1 MEKTTGK
8 SNVRYEE
15 EYILNSRGM
24 KLFTCRWLPVHSE
37 PKALILLCHGYA
49 MESTISM
56 KGCGTRL
63 AKAGYGVYGM
73 DYEGHGKSS
82 GLPGYIPNFEDLV
95 NDCSDHFTSICERKG
110 NMKKMRILMG
120 ESMGG
125 AVLLLL
131 HRKKPNY
138 WDGAVLV
145 APMCKIADNIRPHPV
160 VVNVLSKLSC
170 VIPTWKIIPTPDIID
185 IAFRVPDIRDEI
197 RSNPYCYKGKPRL
210 LTGNQL
216 LRVSLD
222 LETRLKEVSLPFLL
236 VHGGDDKVTDPSVSK
251 LLYESASS
259 TDKTFKLYP
268 GMWHSLTYGELPE
281 NIEIVFSDV
290 VNWLDDRIAI
300 GNSRLEIEQKH
311 GNDILLKN

>member
-1 MEKTTGK
+1 M
-8 SNVRYEE
+8 
-15 EYILNSRGM
+15 NSRGM
-24 KLFTCRWLPVHSE
+24 KLFTCRWLPVHCE
-37 PKALILLCHGYA
+37 PKALIFLCHGYA
-49 MESTISM
+49 MESTTSM

-82 GLPGYIPNFEDLV
+82 GLAGYIPNFEDLV
-95 NDCSDHFTSICERKG
+95 NDCSDHFTSICEKKG
-110 NMKKMRILMG
+110 NLKKMRILMG

-145 APMCKIADNIRPHPV
+145 APMCKIADDIRPHPMV
-160 VVNVLSKLSC
+160 MNVLTKLSR

-185 IAFRVPDIRDEI
+185 VAFRVQAIRDEV

-216 LRVSLD
+216 LKVSTE
-222 LETRLKEVSLPFLL
+222 LETRLKEVSVPFLI
-236 VHGGDDKVTDPSVSK
+236 VHGEDDKVTDPSVSK

-268 GMWHSLTYGELPE
+268 GMWHSLIYGELPE

-290 VNWLDDRIAI
+290 INWIDAKIAT
-300 GNSRLEIEQKH
+300 GNSRLEIEQKRA
-311 GNDILLKN
+311 NDIKTSATSTSNYL